1 MYKYL
6 GSIFDELNYE
16 INTDRLCTVN
26 QQILFFL
33 LSLTIDK
40 TLMTVSYTAYIAYVL
55 MFSFICWFASLKV
68 KKKALPQVVNNCSKV
83 QGVKIHGLSDI
94 FITQVLRKE
103 IKLYLIYLIVFET
116 HSKLRLEVLV
126 QSPLS

>member
-26 QQILFFL
+26 QQILFFFL

-68 KKKALPQVVNNCSKV
+68 KKKNCQK
-83 QGVKIHGLSDI
+83 LL
-94 FITQVLRKE
+94 ITAAKC
-103 IKLYLIYLIVFET
+103 KG
-116 HSKLRLEVLV
+116 
-126 QSPLS
+126 